1 MEAENQTAT
10 KSELLAQTLRSIGDG
25 IVTTDLEA
33 NVTFINRTAELLI
46 GCDAA
51 KALGAKSWEIFRL
64 VDHNGK
70 ERRQCPV
77 QVVLESGEATGY
89 RNHTCIVQSDGG
101 LRPVSYS
108 AAPLRAPDG
117 EMQGVVLAFHCVKDI
132 VKSSADRIS
141 LIARATND
149 AVWDWDLV
157 TGQFWWNDA
166 VGSLFGYQP
175 EDIEPRV
182 EWFLD
187 KVHPEDRA
195 RIQDRIFGPGE
206 LRQWQDEFRFRSSD
220 ETYQV
225 IFERGY
231 VLRDPLGNP
240 VRMLGTMMDVTARRS
255 AQDELLRLNADLELT
270 VQERTSELREANRQ
284 LESFSYSVSHD
295 LRSPLRS
302 IMALSRILKDENL
315 DRLDSESRENLGRL
329 VVNAE
334 RMAKLI
340 DDLLQY
346 SRLSRSKLHIKRFS
360 LSDIAS
366 SVAEDMC
373 SRPGCRAQISVEPD
387 MVAECDPDL
396 IRILFENLIGNAVKY
411 SSRVEQPLVEVGQTE
426 FHGQTTYFVRDN
438 GAGFDPKYSSKLFV
452 PFERL
457 HDSEDFEGTGIG
469 LANVHRIV
477 QRHGGRVWATG
488 EVGKGATFY
497 FTL

>member
-1 MEAENQTAT
+1 MKAEHPTAT
-10 KSELLAQTLRSIGDG
+10 TSELLAQTLRSIGDG
-25 IVTTDLEA
+25 IITTDLEA
-33 NVTFINRTAELLI
+33 NITFINRTAELLI
-46 GCDAA
+46 GCDA
-51 KALGAKSWEIFRL
+51 KVVVGRKSWEVFRL

-77 QVVLESGEATGY
+77 QIVLETREATGY
-89 RNHTCIVQSDGG
+89 RNHTSVVQGDGH

-108 AAPLRAPDG
+108 ATPLRSPEG
-117 EMQGVVLAFHCVKDI
+117 QMQGVVLAFHCVKDL
-132 VKSSADRIS
+132 VAKSADRIS
-141 LIARATND
+141 LIAKATND
-149 AVWDWDLV
+149 AVWDWDLM

-166 VGSLFGYQP
+166 VHSLFDYLP
-175 EDIEPRV
+175 EEIEGSV
-182 EWFLD
+182 EWFLSR
-187 KVHPEDRA
+187 VHPEDRERLKA
-195 RIQDRIFGPGE
+195 RMFSPGE
-206 LRQWQDEFRFRSSD
+206 LRHWQEEYRFASRDGSD
-220 ETYQV
+220 RV
-225 IFERGY
+225 VFERGY

-240 VRMLGTMMDVTARRS
+240 VRMLGTMMDVTSRRN

-270 VQERTSELREANRQ
+270 VQERTTELREANRQ

-302 IMALSRILKDENL
+302 IMVLSRILKDENL
-315 DRLDSESRENLGRL
+315 DRLDQESKDNLARL

-366 SVAEDMC
+366 SVAEDLC
-373 SRPGCRAQISVEPD
+373 GKPGCQAKIMVEPD

-411 SSRVEQPLVEVGQTE
+411 SSRVDSPRVEVGQTE
-426 FHGQTTYFVRDN
+426 VHGQTTYFVRDN
-438 GAGFDPKYSSKLFV
+438 GAGFDPKYTDKLFV

-457 HDSEDFEGTGIG
+457 HDSEEFEGTGIG